1 MRIVAIAGL
10 FFHAVQSG
18 ALLLDRFAHQHN
30 GRLFVSVAVGGA
42 MSIAKRW
49 EPARRWS
56 LGAVAILAAV
66 VGHGNVVGQ
75 TVTGQEPRIG
85 TWKLNLEKSQFAAG
99 TAPQMQVRRLQSRGD
114 GFVVFTQVGLDA
126 EGSPTFIQTT
136 YRFDGRP
143 YPEYTQTSLAQFASL
158 GTSPAKN
165 IYRLVDAYTVEI
177 DRLDTNGNV
186 TVTSKQSM
194 SRDGRLLTVTSATR
208 PTQVWDKQ

>member
-1 MRIVAIAGL
+1 
-10 FFHAVQSG
+10 
-18 ALLLDRFAHQHN
+18 
-30 GRLFVSVAVGGA
+30 

-49 EPARRWS
+49 ESARRPS
-56 LGAVAILAAV
+56 LGVVAILVAA
-66 VGHGNVVGQ
+66 VGHGSVVGQ

-99 TAPQMQVRRLQSRGD
+99 TAPQKQVRRLQSRGD

-136 YRFDGRP
+136 YKFDGKP
-143 YPEYTQTSLAQFASL
+143 YPEYTQTSLAEFAAM
-158 GTSPAKN
+158 GTTPAKN

-177 DRLDTNGNV
+177 DRLDTNGKV
-186 TVTSKQSM
+186 TATSEQSM
-194 SRDGRLLTVTSATR
+194 SRDGRSLTVTSATR